1 MSGLKGCETGQD
13 HVSHSL
19 ISALRFPAKFALLGG
34 GGELSLGQLSS
45 SQELKGQ
52 EGNPRSGCDGD
63 GDRKESGEGFFL
75 VS

>member
-1 MSGLKGCETGQD
+1 M
-13 HVSHSL
+13 
-19 ISALRFPAKFALLGG
+19 
-34 GGELSLGQLSS
+34 SLGQLSS

-75 VS
+75 VSQMRGASKQTAIQQETL